1 MQPTQFNETLP
12 QSQQWRKELEQK
24 IHDRTAR
31 IGVIG
36 LGHVGLAVAVEMAK
50 AGFHVTGIDIDMSRA
65 ESVNAGRSYILNV
78 PNETLES
85 LVIRGRIK
93 ATQSLAALENL
104 DAVSICVPIP
114 LQKNKEPDLS
124 YVIAAVE
131 AIHNHLHAGHL
142 IILENS
148 TYPRTTREVVLPIL
162 EKTGLQL
169 GQDFFLAYL
178 SDGASTLNETDT
190 TRNVSKVIVGMT
202 SRCTELATLLYEQFV
217 PLCLPEVAKTVKL
230 LKALK

>member
-1 MQPTQFNETLP
+1 MESRQENLYS
-12 QSQQWRKELEQK
+12 SQGATIRGDMEKK
-24 IHDRTAR
+24 IRERTAKV
-31 IGVIG
+31 GVIG

-78 PNETLES
+78 PTETLES

-93 ATQSLAALENL
+93 ATQSLAAVENL

-114 LQKNKEPDLS
+114 LQKNREPDLS

-169 GQDFFLAYL
+169 GQDFFLAYS
-178 SDGASTLNETDT
+178 SDSASTLNETDT
-190 TRNVSKVIVGMT
+190 TRNISKEIVGMT

-217 PLCLPEVAKTVKL
+217 PLCLPEVTKTVKL
-230 LKALK
+230 